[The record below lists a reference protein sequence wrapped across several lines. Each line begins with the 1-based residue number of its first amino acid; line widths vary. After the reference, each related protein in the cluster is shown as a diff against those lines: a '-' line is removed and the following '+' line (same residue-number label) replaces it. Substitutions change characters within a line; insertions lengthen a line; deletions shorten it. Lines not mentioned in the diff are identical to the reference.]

1 MTTTSNT
8 KTTVF
13 SVKTIAK
20 VAILAAIAEILM
32 LIEFPLPIAPSFY
45 KMDFSEVAVLIAGFA
60 LGPVEA
66 VMVEGVK
73 ILLNFLFTGSSTM
86 GVGELANFIIGC
98 AFAVPASII
107 YRKNKSKK
115 NAIIGMFVG
124 TLCMTVAGVLLNWL
138 VLIPAYVALAG
149 FPMEAILGMGQAIHS
164 SINSV
169 LSLVLLC
176 VTPFNL
182 IKGGL
187 VSLITMLLYKHI
199 SPLLHR

>member
-60 LGPVEA
+60 LGPIEA

-73 ILLNFLFTGSSTM
+73 IVLNFLNTCSSTM
-86 GVGELANFIIGC
+86 GVGEIANFII
-98 AFAVPASII
+98 
-107 YRKNKSKK
+107 
-115 NAIIGMFVG
+115 
-124 TLCMTVAGVLLNWL
+124 
-138 VLIPAYVALAG
+138 
-149 FPMEAILGMGQAIHS
+149 
-164 SINSV
+164 
-169 LSLVLLC
+169 
-176 VTPFNL
+176 
-182 IKGGL
+182 
-187 VSLITMLLYKHI
+187 
-199 SPLLHR
+199 